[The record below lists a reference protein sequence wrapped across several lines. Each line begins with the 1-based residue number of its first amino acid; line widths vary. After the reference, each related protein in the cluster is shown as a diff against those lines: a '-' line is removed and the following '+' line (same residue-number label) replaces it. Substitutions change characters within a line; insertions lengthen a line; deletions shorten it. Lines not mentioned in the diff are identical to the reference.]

1 MTRESRRL
9 KSLEYSTLIIE
20 IENESE
26 LFQWKMNQISLN
38 YQTDLKLTPPLI
50 ELSFRVDH
58 ITRII

>member
-38 YQTDLKLTPPLI
+38 YQTDLKLTPLI